1 MSEFPDLFPCLQH
14 TTGFPNP
21 SPPPP
26 SSVINWIPRGVFYAF
41 LSIVCF
47 YQSLVVRALDED
59 QQASTSS
66 RFFDSIFIVMTAWF
80 MLVVGAGY
88 VLLGLFCI
96 QRIMERVRRDEKE
109 KWREYYEKVHAL
121 ELEKEEA
128 EERQWLLQ
136 NNLED
141 VDIRNAA
148 TIKEG
153 GRMCW
158 QRAKRWRRRCMRR
171 WLRGGR
177 GGWYQ
182 FGCRRVD
189 WRC

>member
-1 MSEFPDLFPCLQH
+1 
-14 TTGFPNP
+14 
-21 SPPPP
+21 
-26 SSVINWIPRGVFYAF
+26 
-41 LSIVCF
+41 
-47 YQSLVVRALDED
+47 
-59 QQASTSS
+59 
-66 RFFDSIFIVMTAWF
+66 

-88 VLLGLFCI
+88 ILLGLFCI
-96 QRIMERVRRDEKE
+96 QRVMERVRRDEKE

-148 TIKEG
+148 TIREG
-153 GRMCW
+153 GRICW
-158 QRAKRWRRRCMRR
+158 QKVKRWRRRCMRR
-171 WLRGGR
+171 WLREER

-189 WRC
+189 WKC